1 MIATEVWDT
10 IAREATRES
19 DLWASA
25 LLACGERE
33 PVAVFSPLAEPRFAL
48 GVETIYEGY
57 VLHYGRPRLFR
68 PPDRDTSILLG
79 DYLYAHGLV
88 RIAEHGDVSVVA
100 DLAELLS
107 LCAQLR
113 AQAPPGERVRDGVVW
128 AATVALLGT
137 GDARLQQARDALRN
151 EGDAAPLES
160 LAADGAG
167 AEPLR
172 TALALHDARA
182 AGRTRIRRR

>member
-1 MIATEVWDT
+1 VALTADVWET
-10 IAREATRES
+10 IAQEATRES

-25 LLACGERE
+25 LLAPGERE

-48 GVETIYEGY
+48 GLETIYEGY
-57 VLHYGRPRLFR
+57 LLHYGRPRLFR

-113 AQAPPGERVRDGVVW
+113 AQARPGRPVPDALVW
-128 AATVALLGT
+128 AATVALLGA
-137 GDARLQQARDALRN
+137 GDPCLDEARRALR
-151 EGDAAPLES
+151 EGGDAALLES
-160 LAADGAG
+160 LAADTAG
-167 AEPLR
+167 AAPLR
-172 TALALHDARA
+172 RALALHGARA
-182 AGRTRIRRR
+182 A